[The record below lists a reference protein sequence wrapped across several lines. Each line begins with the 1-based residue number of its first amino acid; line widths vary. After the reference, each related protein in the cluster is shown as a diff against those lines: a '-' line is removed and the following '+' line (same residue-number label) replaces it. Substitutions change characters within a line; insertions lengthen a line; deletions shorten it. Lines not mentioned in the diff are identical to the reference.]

1 MAYRN
6 NNRKM
11 FDKNLNMFNSPSCL
25 GYKRFENIICNLNI
39 ISNTFLI
46 EESQKNAFGIII
58 IFACR
63 NCTYLIY
70 YYYFCNAQK
79 K

>member
-1 MAYRN
+1 
-6 NNRKM
+6 M

-25 GYKRFENIICNLNI
+25 GYKRFENIICNLGINGNI
-39 ISNTFLI
+39 LLI
-46 EESQKNAFGIII
+46 EESQKNAFGIFI
-58 IFACR
+58 IFIFILHF
-63 NCTYLIY
+63 CTYQIH